1 MDACKPEFVPELMVE
16 RESLALKLP
25 FDLHM
30 YVHRSHS
37 HTNVH
42 HANVLSY
49 TCIPTIKLYIYTHTT
64 HIHTCIHT

>member
-1 MDACKPEFVPELMVE
+1 MVE
-16 RESLALKLP
+16 RKSLALKLP

-49 TCIPTIKLYIYTHTT
+49 TCIPTIKLYIY
-64 HIHTCIHT
+64 IHTPHTYIHAYILDGLFYTHLRV